1 MELFNV
7 LVHPLR
13 SDFALCWHR
22 DDIRN
27 TADEDEE
34 RALLEVRH
42 YGVQWNTA
50 LLEDSSLYVVPGS
63 HRVPRTAAQRAMS
76 SNTIAPTDPLAMPG
90 AILVT
95 LQPGE
100 TVFYNNNILHCATYS
115 SQRSRATLHACMGDA
130 RGGSARARNILQHDL
145 EWMKEDTFR
154 ETLTLEG
161 KQMLDRLVKMQEEF
175 HDKQIGYSL
184 EG

>member
-1 MELFNV
+1 VRCSKCGIMGSSGIREYAACVRIALFMV
-7 LVHPLR
+7 R
-13 SDFALCWHR
+13 S
-22 DDIRN
+22 
-27 TADEDEE
+27 
-34 RALLEVRH
+34 
-42 YGVQWNTA
+42 A

-76 SNTIAPTDPLAMPG
+76 RNTIAPTNPLAMPG

-115 SQRSRATLHACMGDA
+115 THRPRATLHACIGDA
-130 RGGSARARNILQHDL
+130 RGGSARARNILQHGL

-161 KQMLDRLVKMQEEF
+161 KQMLDRLIEMQEEF
-175 HDKQIGYSL
+175 HDKLIEYSL